1 MLIVSYWRDV
11 VPRLPPHPPYTK
23 LKYYLVDQSEA
34 EERRNPYISYVP
46 LVELTPA
53 AQKPILAA
61 GASPVV
67 A

>member
-1 MLIVSYWRDV
+1 MLIVSYWMAV

-23 LKYYLVDQSEA
+23 LEYYLVDHSEV

-53 AQKPILAA
+53 AQKSILAA

-67 A
+67 V